1 MEAARADSHMTTQQ
15 RIKVTLGH
23 LFKRLKEVQHEHR
36 QLTLA
41 ADALSALGRLDT
53 IVRGGGGSAAA
64 RRSAGRASKGE
75 SIRSRAAKRTRT
87 MTAAQ
92 KKEVS
97 VRMKRYWAKR
107 RAAKLR
113 TVVDRERKSKR
124 IGKYRRQP
132 AK

>member
-1 MEAARADSHMTTQQ
+1 MTTQQ

-53 IVRGGGGSAAA
+53 IVRGGGRSAAA
-64 RRSAGRASKGE
+64 RRSAGPGTIGE
-75 SIRSRAAKRTRT
+75 VDQHGRQVRRKPRKTRT

-92 KKEVS
+92 KREVS
-97 VRMKRYWAKR
+97 VRMKRYWARR
-107 RAAKLR
+107 RANTIVA
-113 TVVDRERKSKR
+113 VSRKK
-124 IGKYRRQP
+124 
-132 AK
+132 